1 MWLTALAT
9 IAKRTGYP
17 VVERAG
23 WKTRGRAPMSGAK
36 SIICHH
42 TAGGP
47 SGNYPSLGV
56 VQNGRAGLPGPL
68 AHYGLGRDGTIYVIA
83 AGRANHAGV
92 VDTTAHSNS
101 YAIGI
106 EAENTGRGE
115 KWSNAQMDAYAK
127 LCRELCDHYGIPI
140 SQVRGHREVARP
152 KGRKVDPSFDMN
164 AFRKMVKARKGT
176 GGSTP
181 TTTGGG
187 SGRTYKTVNYGTT
200 LGKWDKGDPVRD
212 WQDFLVDQGHKLK
225 VDGYFGDDTVKGTK
239 SYQKKVGVKA
249 DGMAGADTIGKAKA
263 DGFTWK
269 RKGSAPRPAPKPK
282 TPDAPKFPFPKGHW
296 MGVES
301 SNPKNH
307 SGYHARDRAGI
318 KVWQSRMKA
327 RGWAITVDGRF
338 GSQSERVARQFQ
350 RQVGVAQD
358 GLVGEVT
365 FEKSWTAPIT

>member
-92 VDTTAHSNS
+92 VDTTTHSNS

-115 KWSNAQMDAYAK
+115 KWSDAQMDAYAK

-140 SQVRGHREVARP
+140 SQVRGHKEVARP
-152 KGRKVDPSFDMN
+152 KGRKPDPSFDMN

-176 GGSTP
+176 GGSSSV
-181 TTTGGG
+181 TTGGG
-187 SGRTYKTVNYGTT
+187 SGRTYKPVNYGTT

-225 VDGYFGDDTVKGTK
+225 VDGYFGNDTVKGTK

-249 DGMAGADTIGKAKA
+249 DGMAGTDTWAKAKK

-269 RKGSAPRPAPKPK
+269 RKPKASAPKSDP
-282 TPDAPKFPFPKGHW
+282 FPLPKGHFYYTQDSRNT
-296 MGVES
+296 V
-301 SNPKNH
+301 H
-307 SGYHARDRAGI
+307 SGYWEKDRAAI
-318 KVWQSRMKA
+318 RKIQKA
-327 RGWAITVDGRF
+327 VGANPDGRY
-338 GSQSERVARQFQ
+338 GPNTKSKVQAKQ
-350 RQVGVAQD
+350 RKLGVTADGAVGATTWSR
-358 GLVGEVT
+358 L
-365 FEKSWTAPIT
+365 F